1 MFVDSINLYNK
12 RIKHI
17 NNIYKRVQLYKGN
30 KRVIIVLLIYKEIK
44 TFINRNLIF
53 LKQNFHH
60 KLFHRNIKYNVIDI
74 SNTFYRFPY
83 KFNSKQNVTNF
94 KKRGKWNY
102 QHMCRFFFR
111 DVFLHPSLYDVDTFM
126 RLDSESI
133 LNTTVNLFEY
143 MNKNIV
149 YMHNRVFNDA
159 AYVVKELKEY
169 TQSLVKALH
178 IKIKDKEKY
187 RNIFKY
193 TVSSYYNNFEI
204 CRMSFFRSK
213 ELFQFSSLVD
223 LS

>member
-60 KLFHRNIKYNVIDI
+60 KLLFFTEVEEYRNIKYNVIDI

-193 TVSSYYNNFEI
+193 TVSYSI
-204 CRMSFFRSK
+204 LS
-213 ELFQFSSLVD
+213 ELIQFSS
-223 LS
+223 